1 MYLFLPNNVF
11 AQTRCRN
18 EWYTSDATASKEII
32 LLSTGND
39 DNVLTETNSSSLS
52 LAFAKK
58 KLKGIRLNDN
68 GSCPSVSFCKN
79 GSTILIYKNNNCKEK
94 SSIKDSNKKFCTDV
108 ITEEIDTSDRL
119 DNNITGNGD

>member
-58 KLKGIRLNDN
+58 SLKELDLMIMVVVLVL
-68 GSCPSVSFCKN
+68 VSAK
-79 GSTILIYKNNNCKEK
+79 TVL
-94 SSIKDSNKKFCTDV
+94 
-108 ITEEIDTSDRL
+108 L
-119 DNNITGNGD
+119 P